1 MDNIEIREYDNKD
14 KDAVDGFLSSR
25 NDTCIFQTPLYF
37 EALKASGNKLA
48 RYFIAWHGGTVC
60 GCLLCDILAQGFDK
74 RALISGI
81 LDIKGGPLA
90 ENNDAAIIRALLDA
104 AKNIRPKAIFMQIA
118 PVYDPAPIKGLLM
131 SYGFDFRP
139 HLALKIDL
147 TKSEEELKSALSKDK
162 AKGIRQAIKNG
173 LRFELVESDA
183 FTMQKF
189 TNLVNATYKR
199 LNIPQLDMNV
209 AMKMTETMPD
219 NVRFFA
225 IKTIENTVVSME
237 LALCHKDL
245 FYCYILGSD
254 DNFHK
259 LHPNELSYWET
270 IRWAKRNGYKTYD
283 MGGGG
288 NPERPYGVRDFKM
301 GFGPQAFNYGHYV
314 LPLRPAL
321 MKIAKKTWY
330 FLHRR

>member
-1 MDNIEIREYDNKD
+1 MDNLEIREYDDKD

-25 NDTCIFQTPLYF
+25 NDACIFQTPLYF

-48 RYFIAWHGGTVC
+48 RYFIAWRGGKVC
-60 GCLLCDILAQGFDK
+60 GCLLCDILAQRFDK

-104 AKNIRPKAIFMQIA
+104 AKNIRPKALFMQIA

-139 HLALKIDL
+139 HLALQIDL
-147 TKSEEELKSALSKDK
+147 TKSEEELSAAIGKHK
-162 AKGIRQAIKNG
+162 YKNIRSAERKG
-173 LRFELVESDA
+173 LRFKAVTDKENFDLCLQILKE
-183 FTMQKF
+183 
-189 TNLVNATYKR
+189 TYER
-199 LNIPQLDMNV
+199 LNLPVPDMAVFAGLAKN
-209 AMKMTETMPD
+209 MPSNLKIFGIYTPDDKMIAFKSAFCY
-219 NVRFFA
+219 N
-225 IKTIENTVVSME
+225 N
-237 LALCHKDL
+237 LAYLHL
-245 FYCYILGSD
+245 SGSVED
-254 DNFHK
+254 FHR
-259 LHPNELSYWET
+259 LHPNEFAYYKLI
-270 IRWAKRNGYKTYD
+270 IRAKENGFSILD

-288 NPERPYGVRDFKM
+288 NPDKPYGVRDFKM
-301 GFGPQAFNYGHYV
+301 GFGPQAFNYWHYV
-314 LPLRPAL
+314 RPLRPAL

>member
-1 MDNIEIREYDNKD
+1 MDNLEIREYDDKD

-25 NDTCIFQTPLYF
+25 NDACIFQTPLYF

-48 RYFIAWHGGTVC
+48 RCFIAWRGGKVC
-60 GCLLCDILAQGFDK
+60 GCLLCDILAQRFDK

-118 PVYDPAPIKGLLM
+118 PVYDPAPVKDTIL
-131 SYGFDFRP
+131 SYGFEFRP
-139 HLALKIDL
+139 HLALQIDL
-147 TKSEEELKSALSKDK
+147 TKSEEELSSAITKEK
-162 AKGIRQAIKNG
+162 QKNIRKAIKSG
-173 LRFELVESDA
+173 LVFKEMEESDKWE
-183 FTMQKF
+183 KF
-189 TNLVNATYKR
+189 SRIVGCTYKR
-199 LNIPQLDMNV
+199 LHLDAPCMDIY
-209 AMKMTETMPD
+209 K
-219 NVRFFA
+219 
-225 IKTIENTVVSME
+225 SME
-237 LALCHKDL
+237 RQAAQKIKLFGIYDINNTLVSARLVICHNKLA
-245 FYCYILGSD
+245 YCQILGSLAEYSK
-254 DNFHK
+254 F
-259 LHPNELSYWET
+259 HPNEFSYHET
-270 IRWAKRNGYKTYD
+270 IFWAKRNGYEIMD

-288 NPERPYGVRDFKM
+288 NPEKPYGVRDFKM

-321 MKIAKKTWY
+321 MKIAKKAWY